1 MTPGQGDDGAG
12 DSAVY
17 SAVYGVVPFEERLGV
32 ALAAASRAL
41 GTRYRSSLARLQLTY
56 PQFQVMQVLWEDG
69 SLMVGT
75 LADRLA
81 LDISTIS
88 PLLKRLEGRG
98 LVSRRRDPRDERRVV
113 ITPTPQGLEL
123 RREEEAILR
132 QVSLATRLTPAQE
145 RDLVRQL
152 KRLTRLLEQ

>member
-1 MTPGQGDDGAG
+1 MAPGQGDEPVG
-12 DSAVY
+12 DSVVY
-17 SAVYGVVPFEERLGV
+17 EVVPFEERLGV

-41 GTRYRSSLARLQLTY
+41 GTRYRTSLARLQLTY

-88 PLLKRLEGRG
+88 PLLKRLEARD

-113 ITPTPQGLEL
+113 ITPTPKGLEL
-123 RREEEAILR
+123 RREEEAVLR

-145 RDLVRQL
+145 RALVRQL
-152 KRLTRLLEQ
+152 KRLTRLLEK